1 MKTVLKYIEL
11 KTGFSHN
18 GPAWIGLVSLS
29 KSGKTLYFDGKA
41 FQSLQG
47 NGLSGNY
54 YELESGDEYWISG
67 VKKNQHNRHRSGGGS
82 IYLENRSIEEYLKC
96 IDLPNLDLNQYILI
110 DVEEILPLDR
120 IHRIENAI
128 ECKDINQINFKKI
141 TLQPSAMTLQELNYF
156 IEYYQE
162 DSIRGRFLN
171 GRKYARKQ
179 MNLLLLEKER
189 RLG

>member
-67 VKKNQHNRHRSGGGS
+67 VKKNQHDRHSTGGGP
-82 IYLENRSIEEYLKC
+82 IYLENRGMEEYVRR

-110 DVEEILPLDR
+110 DVEETLPLDR

-128 ECKDINQINFKKI
+128 ESKDTNQIDRKKI
-141 TLQPSAMTLQELNYF
+141 SLQPSAMTLQELNYF
-156 IEYYQE
+156 IEYYQKG
-162 DSIRGRFLN
+162 SIQGQFLK

-189 RLG
+189 RLS